1 MAEGEST
8 RLAPPIQ
15 APDFTATTL
24 EGEKITLSSLRGTAV
39 WLAFF
44 RYAMCPLCNFRIHQL
59 MQVWPQQFGGR
70 EFRMLGVFQSP
81 AKKLE
86 GIIER
91 HSPPF
96 KVISDPEMELYA
108 QYRVETSWSGMMGKD
123 VRNGLAGALK
133 AGIPMVKPWDGPA
146 NRVPADFLIDGDGM
160 IRVVFYGENMAQHIP
175 FEDVQGFLTEIGC

>member
-1 MAEGEST
+1 MKSLI
-8 RLAPPIQ
+8 LAITLAGNIAALGQTDPAPAGGAVM
-15 APDFTATTL
+15 APDNSNPERDA
-24 EGEKITLSSLRGTAV
+24 
-39 WLAFF
+39 
-44 RYAMCPLCNFRIHQL
+44 H
-59 MQVWPQQFGGR
+59 
-70 EFRMLGVFQSP
+70 GV
-81 AKKLE
+81 
-86 GIIER
+86 
-91 HSPPF
+91 